1 MNCGKY
7 LSMIKALKKWDVTPY
22 FLCISANPEHFL
34 LGENRKCILK
44 IGYSETTPLS
54 GQKV

>member
-1 MNCGKY
+1 
-7 LSMIKALKKWDVTPY
+7 MIKALKKWAVTPY

-44 IGYSETTPLS
+44 IGYLETTPLS